1 MQLEG
6 VLGMVPFLFMMGM
19 NAKVSCDRIDAFLQ
33 SPEKPENT
41 YPGDSITFEN
51 VSVSFPS
58 KSKISEDEDRFVLRD
73 LTLQFPNNALSVIS
87 GPTGSGKSLLLS
99 AILGEVEVLS
109 GNITVPRPPQADER
123 HDSKATAEDWI
134 LPSAIAFVS
143 QTPWIENATIKDN
156 ILFGLPFDSTRYQKV
171 LDACALTKDLHMFD
185 DGDLTEVGAQG
196 ISLSGGQKWRL
207 TLARA
212 FYSRAG
218 ILILDD
224 VFSALDAH
232 VGKEIYDNA
241 LMGMG
246 ELEGRT
252 RILVTHHVSLCL
264 PRASYAV
271 QLSKNGVL
279 VHAGSIDELKKTGNF
294 ENIIKAEQG
303 VDVVDEAEANV
314 SEEDATKKPSDEPA
328 SKPKKLIEDE
338 KRETGSVKA
347 SVYTK
352 YLMATGGIP
361 FWGLVLIF
369 YLVAEGLILG
379 RSWWIK
385 TWTSSYEHSEMNLS
399 SFNSTHLPY
408 INTLQ
413 QQLHP
418 SVLVSKFNNPFS
430 KNHTLG
436 YYLLGYVLISTVSVF
451 VATARYYF
459 IYRGSLSASRNVF
472 KEMTNIVLRTP
483 LRWLDT
489 VPTGRI
495 LNRFTADFSSMDS
508 QLSTNFA
515 QTASSFLEII
525 GIMVSA

>member
-19 NAKVSCDRIDAFLQ
+19 NAKVSCDRIDSFLR
-33 SPEKPENT
+33 SPEKQENT
-41 YPGDSITFEN
+41 FPGDSITFEN

-73 LTLQFPNNALSVIS
+73 LNLQFPNNALSVIS

-123 HDSKATAEDWI
+123 HDSKATAADWVI
-134 LPSAIAFVS
+134 PSAIAFVS

-171 LDACALTKDLHMFD
+171 IDACALTKDLRMFD

-241 LMGMG
+241 LMG
-246 ELEGRT
+246 ELSNNRT

-271 QLSKNGVL
+271 QLSKHGGL
-279 VHAGSIDELKKTGNF
+279 EHAGSVEELKVTGDF
-294 ENIIKAEQG
+294 DDIINAEQG
-303 VDVVDEAEANV
+303 AEIADEEVNPSEANG
-314 SEEDATKKPSDEPA
+314 DKDTTNEPA

-369 YLVAEGLILG
+369 YLIAEGLVIG

-385 TWTSSYEHSEMNLS
+385 IWTSSYEHSEVNLFG
-399 SFNSTHLPY
+399 FNSTHLPY
-408 INTLQ
+408 ITTMQ
-413 QQLHP
+413 QQLQP
-418 SVLVSKFNNPFS
+418 SVMVSKLNNPFF

-436 YYLLGYVLISTVSVF
+436 YYLLGYVLISAVSVF
-451 VATARYYF
+451 FATARYYF

-495 LNRFTADFSSMDS
+495 LNRFTADFSAMDS
-508 QLSTNFA
+508 QLATNFA

>member
-6 VLGMVPFLFMMGM
+6 VLGMVPFLFMMGA
-19 NAKVSCDRIDAFLQ
+19 NAKVSCDRIDSFLK

-58 KSKISEDEDRFVLRD
+58 KSKISEEEDRFVLRD
-73 LTLQFPNNALSVIS
+73 LNLQFPNNALSVIS

-109 GNITVPRPPQADER
+109 GNITVPRPPHASER
-123 HDSKATAEDWI
+123 HDSKATAADWV

-143 QTPWIENATIKDN
+143 QTPWIENASIKDN
-156 ILFGLPFDSTRYQKV
+156 ILFGLPFDSIRYQKV

-241 LMGMG
+241 LMG
-246 ELEGRT
+246 ELSIGRT

-271 QLSKNGVL
+271 QLSKNGGL
-279 VHAGSIDELKKTGNF
+279 EHAGSIDELRKTGNF
-294 ENIIKAEQG
+294 DDIIKAEQDMEAAVEE
-303 VDVVDEAEANV
+303 VDASEANV
-314 SEEDATKKPSDEPA
+314 DKPSDKPA
-328 SKPKKLIEDE
+328 TKPKKLIEDE

-369 YLVAEGLILG
+369 YLVAEALVIG

-385 TWTSSYEHSEMNLS
+385 IWTSSYEHSEMNLS

-408 INTLQ
+408 ITSMQ
-413 QQLHP
+413 QQLSP
-418 SVLVSKFNNPFS
+418 SVFVSKINNPFS
-430 KNHTLG
+430 KDHTLG
-436 YYLLGYVLISTVSVF
+436 YYLVGYVLISTVSVF

-495 LNRFTADFSSMDS
+495 LNRFTADFSAMDS

-515 QTASSFLEII
+515 QTASAFLEIV

>member
-19 NAKVSCDRIDAFLQ
+19 NAKVSCDRIDSFLR

-41 YPGDSITFEN
+41 YPGDAITFEN

-58 KSKISEDEDRFVLRD
+58 KNKISGDEDRFVLKD

-123 HDSKATAEDWI
+123 HDSKATAADWI
-134 LPSAIAFVS
+134 IPSAIAFVS

-171 LDACALTKDLHMFD
+171 LDACALTKDLHVFD

-207 TLARA
+207 TLART

-241 LMGMG
+241 LMG
-246 ELEGRT
+246 ELSQNRT

-271 QLSKNGVL
+271 QLSKNGTL
-279 VHAGSIDELKKTGNF
+279 EHAGSIDELKVNGDFDDILN
-294 ENIIKAEQG
+294 AEQ
-303 VDVVDEAEANV
+303 DAEVAGQDADT
-314 SEEDATKKPSDEPA
+314 SETDGDKKPIEPV
-328 SKPKKLIEDE
+328 SKPKKLIEEE

-347 SVYTK
+347 SVYVR

-361 FWGLVLIF
+361 FWGLVIIF
-369 YLVAEGLILG
+369 YLCAEALIIG

-385 TWTSSYEHSEMNLS
+385 IWTSSYEHTDMNTLS
-399 SFNSTHLPY
+399 SNSSHLSY
-408 INTLQ
+408 ITTLQ
-413 QQLHP
+413 HQIQQP
-418 SVLVSKFNNPFS
+418 SVFISKINNPFS
-430 KNHTLG
+430 KDHTLG

-451 VATARYYF
+451 IATARYYF

-515 QTASSFLEII
+515 QTASAFLEII